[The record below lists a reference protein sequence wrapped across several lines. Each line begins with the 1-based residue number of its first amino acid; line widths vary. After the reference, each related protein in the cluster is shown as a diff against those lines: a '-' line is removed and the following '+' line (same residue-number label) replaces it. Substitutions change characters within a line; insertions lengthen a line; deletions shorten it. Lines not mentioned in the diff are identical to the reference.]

1 MQVPEFVA
9 IAPCAKADP
18 WLFDQNQ
25 VDLALA
31 GLNYCHYCPF
41 WKECEEWVNPKANAY
56 DGVVAGKVWRNGRI
70 LARLD
75 ESSPNRLVVGEND
88 EYKADTDAMDIRGS
102 ELLGDRHG
110 DVLYGG
116 QTIHSRELPSDEDL

>member
-18 WLFDQNQ
+18 WLFDQNEI
-25 VDLALA
+25 DLALA
-31 GLNYCHYCPF
+31 GLNYCRYCPF
-41 WKECEEWVNPKANAY
+41 WVECDEWVQPKPNHY
-56 DGVVAGKVWRNGRI
+56 DGVVGGKVWKNGRV

-75 ESSPNRLVVGEND
+75 ESSPNLLIVGEND
-88 EYKADTDAMDIRGS
+88 DQEIDTEAMDIRGS

-110 DVLYGG
+110 DVLHGG
-116 QTIHSRELPSDEDL
+116 QTIQSRELPRTEDL